1 MVIAEPKHGFF
12 ILGGQKT
19 NGGSNCR
26 QFRNK
31 NITDREP
38 MPDEKSF
45 FSAVHHKGI
54 IYTFGGYDIYDKLQ
68 LKTCEK
74 YDI

>member
-1 MVIAEPKHGFF
+1 
-12 ILGGQKT
+12 
-19 NGGSNCR
+19 
-26 QFRNK
+26 
-31 NITDREP
+31 